1 MKHSHSK
8 YFWLGLALTALG
20 ATFLT
25 VEFAVFG
32 ADFLPPLGTP
42 HTALFP
48 LGEACLL
55 IGALAL
61 LVFFLRSE

>member
-1 MKHSHSK
+1 V
-8 YFWLGLALTALG
+8 LG
-20 ATFLT
+20 AAFLT

-32 ADFLPPLGTP
+32 ADLLPPLETP
-42 HTALFP
+42 HTALYP